1 MADSLL
7 CLTGMAMPLGTPL
20 LPQVSCLTCLCQ
32 YSLGSGQCTVIRM
45 KTLPS
50 YEKQQVS
57 QSNKY
62 FSQTNISILCHLYIQ
77 HKINLHFT
85 KDKGIL
91 KDFKCMKVFTL
102 RLGSI

>member
-1 MADSLL
+1 MMGAHQDTVSNYF
-7 CLTGMAMPLGTPL
+7 
-20 LPQVSCLTCLCQ
+20 VSCDPIMRHPAPAHVPFDH
-32 YSLGSGQCTVIRM
+32 GQDLVN
-45 KTLPS
+45 
-50 YEKQQVS
+50 VN

-91 KDFKCMKVFTL
+91 KDLKCMKVFTL